1 MSFLLENVHFWIV
14 IIFVDYSNFC
24 FDKCR
29 LLEIVSGTVFQS
41 FNFCLGWRFI
51 GLWNKGKEN
60 YTCSILIPSSWLG
73 CIQSLLVVIA
83 LPRDPLQCFVASK
96 KKKNWLLYSFINC
109 KYICIWGFKEVIDA
123 GVCGCFFESCFARFL
138 INILRT
144 YLTFYFLMSLWC
156 PLMFYI
162 CGNMGQDVR
171 SKE

>member
-1 MSFLLENVHFWIV
+1 MSGLEVYWSVKQRKRKLHLLYINTLQLAWL
-14 IIFVDYSNFC
+14 YT
-24 FDKCR
+24 
-29 LLEIVSGTVFQS
+29 VSSCSDSIAERSIAVF
-41 FNFCLGWRFI
+41 
-51 GLWNKGKEN
+51 
-60 YTCSILIPSSWLG
+60 CSI
-73 CIQSLLVVIA
+73 Q
-83 LPRDPLQCFVASK
+83 K

>member
-51 GLWNKGKEN
+51 GLWNKGKN
-60 YTCSILIPSSWLG
+60 NIPALYYTVQLAWLYTVSSCLT
-73 CIQSLLVVIA
+73 VIA
-83 LPRDPLQCFVASK
+83 LLRNPLQCFVASNK
-96 KKKNWLLYSFINC
+96 KKKEWLLYSFINC
-109 KYICIWGFKEVIDA
+109 KFICIWGFKEMIDA

-144 YLTFYFLMSLWC
+144 YLHFTSWWV
-156 PLMFYI
+156 
-162 CGNMGQDVR
+162 CGVHLCFMYVGIWAR
-171 SKE
+171 M